1 MKRKKNIKKRILCIV
16 STMLLAFSVN
26 APITVSAFQLPDAIK
41 DYVDD
46 YVDLGTD
53 SDLEDIIQNVDI
65 SEEFSIIEQ
74 IIMDIMKSDWYK
86 DTDIQSRKEKIAEL
100 LAATGYIDKETV
112 EMGLDAI
119 LNFEFHGQKIG
130 VWLEDYAENPYGE
143 GGEDDYEQRDDIID
157 GLSGDREAVILYG
170 LGFPEFDDALDYSTI
185 KWNNN
190 GLRTNKND
198 ACTVDNFKTDLNGKD
213 LIVIEEHG
221 CTYGDEPLIVTED
234 EYDPESGEYQEDLD
248 AERLSILIT
257 DEGAQYCLTPSFF
270 EYYYSGG
277 KLANSFVWIGSCY
290 GASNSRLVDAF
301 VNTGANAV
309 VGHSD
314 SVYTAYDYNMLN
326 TVVDKM
332 ISGESSSEAFQE
344 ARDYWGQN
352 DEQFA
357 IRYMEVDT
365 KEEAPASY
373 PSLTGDIRWE

>member
-1 MKRKKNIKKRILCIV
+1 MERNTCNEKKKEHKKTNTL
-16 STMLLAFSVN
+16 
-26 APITVSAFQLPDAIK
+26 
-41 DYVDD
+41 Y
-46 YVDLGTD
+46 
-53 SDLEDIIQNVDI
+53 
-65 SEEFSIIEQ
+65 SI
-74 IIMDIMKSDWYK
+74 
-86 DTDIQSRKEKIAEL
+86 
-100 LAATGYIDKETV
+100 
-112 EMGLDAI
+112 
-119 LNFEFHGQKIG
+119 
-130 VWLEDYAENPYGE
+130 
-143 GGEDDYEQRDDIID
+143 
-157 GLSGDREAVILYG
+157 
-170 LGFPEFDDALDYSTI
+170 
-185 KWNNN
+185 
-190 GLRTNKND
+190 
-198 ACTVDNFKTDLNGKD
+198 NGKD

-234 EYDPESGEYQEDLD
+234 EYDPESDEYQEDLD

>member
-1 MKRKKNIKKRILCIV
+1 MKKNYLKSAMFITVFAAGTAVISQSKDVYAV
-16 STMLLAFSVN
+16 STGDTLQEEAITSYPAYDEIIRKYYEGMASGWSMEDFRENDLCYLAGYEMGES
-26 APITVSAFQLPDAIK
+26 S
-41 DYVDD
+41 
-46 YVDLGTD
+46 LGYCT
-53 SDLEDIIQNVDI
+53 
-65 SEEFSIIEQ
+65 
-74 IIMDIMKSDWYK
+74 MDI
-86 DTDIQSRKEKIAEL
+86 
-100 LAATGYIDKETV
+100 
-112 EMGLDAI
+112 
-119 LNFEFHGQKIG
+119 N
-130 VWLEDYAENPYGE
+130 
-143 GGEDDYEQRDDIID
+143 
-157 GLSGDREAVILYG
+157 
-170 LGFPEFDDALDYSTI
+170 
-185 KWNNN
+185 
-190 GLRTNKND
+190 
-198 ACTVDNFKTDLNGKD
+198 
-213 LIVIEEHG
+213 
-221 CTYGDEPLIVTED
+221 GDEPLIVTED

-332 ISGESSSEAFQE
+332 ISGESSSEAFQD

-357 IRYMEVDT
+357 IRYMEVDA

>member
-1 MKRKKNIKKRILCIV
+1 MKKRFAASAMILAMSAATVLSPLTAFAEAEEQELNIAIFQGGYGDAYWNQMVELFEASHEGVKVNMTISPTIGDIIRPQIV
-16 STMLLAFSVN
+16 AGN
-26 APITVSAFQLPDAIK
+26 APDFICLNDGAEDGVILSLIK
-41 DYVDD
+41 EHALLNLDD
-46 YVDLGTD
+46 VFDGENYAGTGT
-53 SDLEDIIQNVDI
+53 L
-65 SEEFSIIEQ
+65 
-74 IIMDIMKSDWYK
+74 
-86 DTDIQSRKEKIAEL
+86 
-100 LAATGYIDKETV
+100 
-112 EMGLDAI
+112 
-119 LNFEFHGQKIG
+119 
-130 VWLEDYAENPYGE
+130 
-143 GGEDDYEQRDDIID
+143 RDDITD

>member
-1 MKRKKNIKKRILCIV
+1 M
-16 STMLLAFSVN
+16 
-26 APITVSAFQLPDAIK
+26 
-41 DYVDD
+41 
-46 YVDLGTD
+46 
-53 SDLEDIIQNVDI
+53 
-65 SEEFSIIEQ
+65 
-74 IIMDIMKSDWYK
+74 
-86 DTDIQSRKEKIAEL
+86 
-100 LAATGYIDKETV
+100 
-112 EMGLDAI
+112 
-119 LNFEFHGQKIG
+119 
-130 VWLEDYAENPYGE
+130 
-143 GGEDDYEQRDDIID
+143 
-157 GLSGDREAVILYG
+157 ILYG
-170 LGFPEFDDALDYSTI
+170 LGFPEFDDALNYSTI

-332 ISGESSSEAFQE
+332 ISGES
-344 ARDYWGQN
+344 
-352 DEQFA
+352 
-357 IRYMEVDT
+357 
-365 KEEAPASY
+365 
-373 PSLTGDIRWE
+373 L

>member
-1 MKRKKNIKKRILCIV
+1 M
-16 STMLLAFSVN
+16 
-26 APITVSAFQLPDAIK
+26 
-41 DYVDD
+41 
-46 YVDLGTD
+46 
-53 SDLEDIIQNVDI
+53 
-65 SEEFSIIEQ
+65 
-74 IIMDIMKSDWYK
+74 
-86 DTDIQSRKEKIAEL
+86 
-100 LAATGYIDKETV
+100 
-112 EMGLDAI
+112 
-119 LNFEFHGQKIG
+119 
-130 VWLEDYAENPYGE
+130 
-143 GGEDDYEQRDDIID
+143 
-157 GLSGDREAVILYG
+157 
-170 LGFPEFDDALDYSTI
+170 
-185 KWNNN
+185 
-190 GLRTNKND
+190 
-198 ACTVDNFKTDLNGKD
+198 
-213 LIVIEEHG
+213 
-221 CTYGDEPLIVTED
+221 D

>member
-1 MKRKKNIKKRILCIV
+1 MSIIGPRPGDVESKDAYIDKYEYGILICRKKNLNTVNEDMILNSGIIVERASLSEIFGENMRISKYIFN
-16 STMLLAFSVN
+16 SYERERAYN
-26 APITVSAFQLPDAIK
+26 
-41 DYVDD
+41 
-46 YVDLGTD
+46 
-53 SDLEDIIQNVDI
+53 DIIVNFPSNWLQLDVARDNM
-65 SEEFSIIEQ
+65 E
-74 IIMDIMKSDWYK
+74 SDWYK

-130 VWLEDYAENPYGE
+130 VWLEDYAENPYGQ
-143 GGEDDYEQRDDIID
+143 GGEDDYEQRDDITD

-170 LGFPEFDDALDYSTI
+170 LGFPEFDDALNYSTI

-332 ISGESSSEAFQE
+332 ISGES
-344 ARDYWGQN
+344 
-352 DEQFA
+352 
-357 IRYMEVDT
+357 
-365 KEEAPASY
+365 
-373 PSLTGDIRWE
+373 L